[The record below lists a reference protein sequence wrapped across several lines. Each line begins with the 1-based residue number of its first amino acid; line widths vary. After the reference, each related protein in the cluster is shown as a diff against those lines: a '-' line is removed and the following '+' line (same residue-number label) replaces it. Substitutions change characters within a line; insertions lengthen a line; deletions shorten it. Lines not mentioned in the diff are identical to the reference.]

1 MSHILSKSTYMRGR
15 QCPKAL
21 WLYKNRRELLPSVD
35 PARQAIFDSGTSVGL
50 LAQQL
55 FPGGLDCT
63 PESARDF
70 APAIEAT
77 QRAIAEGATVIYEAA
92 FLHEGVLAALDIL
105 VKDAD
110 GWKAYEVKS
119 SSSAKEYQWHDAALQ
134 AHVIEGC
141 GIALVDVSI
150 VHLNSAYVRQGPI
163 DVQQLF
169 AITSVKTQVD
179 AERGAVPA
187 RIEALK
193 AVLQETEEPVVGI
206 GPQCGSP
213 FPCDFKEYCWAH
225 VPEEGNVFQLTH
237 ARGKDWDLYQRGILL
252 LKDIPDDEPLST
264 KQRLQVD
271 SAKHDA
277 TTIDH
282 TSLRRWLGELRYP
295 LHHLDFETV
304 MPAVPLFD
312 GTRPFQQLPFQY
324 SLHTQH
330 ASGAAPEHR
339 EYLAD
344 GNGDPRPA
352 FVERLLADIGP
363 DGDILAYNAAF
374 ERTRLKELAHDLPQ
388 YAEALHAL
396 VARIKDLHTP
406 FKKGWFTVP
415 AMNGRTSIKVVLPAL
430 VPGTTGVGPSYSDLT
445 VQEGGTASLLYA
457 QLMAGTYPG
466 DVPQLRSDLLAYCA
480 LDTLAMVEVLAVLQR
495 KA

>member
-1 MSHILSKSTYMRGR
+1 MHLLSKSTYMRGR

-21 WLYKNRRELLPSVD
+21 WLYKNCRELLPPVD
-35 PARQAIFDSGTSVGL
+35 PVRQAIYDSGTTVGL

-55 FPGGLDCT
+55 FPGGVDCT

-141 GIALVDVSI
+141 GIALTDVSI

-163 DVQQLF
+163 DVHQLF
-169 AITSVKTQVD
+169 TITSVKAQVD
-179 AERGAVPA
+179 AERGDVPA

-193 AVLQETEEPVVGI
+193 AVLQETEEPVIGI
-206 GPQCGSP
+206 GPHCASP

-225 VPEEGNVFQLTH
+225 VPEEGSVFQLTH
-237 ARGKDWDLYQRGILL
+237 ARGKDWELYESGILL
-252 LKDIPDDEPLST
+252 LKDIPEDEPLST

-271 SAKHDA
+271 GAKHGT
-277 TTIDH
+277 TTIEH
-282 TSLRRWLGELRYP
+282 TSLRRWLDELRYP

-304 MPAVPLFD
+304 MPAVPLFN

-324 SLHTQH
+324 SLHTQQTP
-330 ASGAAPEHR
+330 GAVPQHR
-339 EYLAD
+339 AFLAD

-363 DGDILAYNAAF
+363 EGDILAYNAAF
-374 ERTRLKELAHDLPQ
+374 ERTRLKELASDLPH

-396 VARIKDLHTP
+396 TSRIKDLHAP
-406 FKKGWFTVP
+406 FKKGWYTVP

-430 VPGTTGVGPSYSDLT
+430 VPTLRYDELA
-445 VQEGGTASLLYA
+445 VQEGGTASLLFA
-457 QLMAGTYPG
+457 QLLAGTYTG
-466 DVPQLRSDLLAYCA
+466 DVAQLRTDLLAYCA
-480 LDTLAMVEVLAVLQR
+480 LDTQAMVEVLAVLER
-495 KA
+495 EA

>member
-1 MSHILSKSTYMRGR
+1 MTHLLSKSTYMRGR

-21 WLYKNRRELLPSVD
+21 WLYKNRRELLPPVD
-35 PARQAIFDSGTSVGL
+35 PARQAIYDSGTAVGL

-55 FPGGLDCT
+55 FPGGVDCT

-70 APAIEAT
+70 GPAIEAT

-105 VKDAD
+105 VKDGD

-141 GIALVDVSI
+141 GIPLVDVSI

-163 DVQQLF
+163 DVKDLF
-169 AITSVKTQVD
+169 SITSVKALVD
-179 AERGAVPA
+179 AERSAVPA
-187 RIEALK
+187 RIAALK
-193 AVLQETEEPVVGI
+193 AVLQETEEPMLGI
-206 GPQCGSP
+206 GSHCGSP
-213 FPCDFKEYCWAH
+213 FACDFKEYCWAH
-225 VPEEGNVFQLTH
+225 VPEEGNVFSLTN
-237 ARGKDWDLYQRGILL
+237 ARGKDWELYEREILL
-252 LKDIPDDEPLST
+252 MKDIPDDERLST

-271 SAKHDA
+271 SAKHGT
-277 TTIDH
+277 TTIEH
-282 TSLRRWLGELRYP
+282 TSLRHWLGELRYP

-324 SLHTQH
+324 SLHIQRST
-330 ASGAAPEHR
+330 GAVPEHR
-339 EYLAD
+339 EFLAD
-344 GNGDPRPA
+344 GKGDPRPA

-363 DGDILAYNAAF
+363 EGDILTYNATF
-374 ERTRLKELAHDLPQ
+374 EKARLKELARDLPHH
-388 YAEALHAL
+388 AEALHAL
-396 VARIKDLHTP
+396 LDRVKDLHTP
-406 FKKGWFTVP
+406 FRSGWYTVP
-415 AMNGRTSIKVVLPAL
+415 EMNGRTSIKVVLPAL
-430 VPGTTGVGPSYSDLT
+430 VPSTTGAGLSYSDLV
-445 VQEGGTASLLYA
+445 VQEGGTASLLFA
-457 QLMAGTYPG
+457 QLLSGTYTG
-466 DVPQLRSDLLAYCA
+466 DVPQLRTDLLAYCA

>member
-1 MSHILSKSTYMRGR
+1 MSHILSKTTYMRGR

-21 WLYKNRRELLPSVD
+21 WLYKNRRELVPPVD
-35 PARQAIFDSGTSVGL
+35 PARQAIYDSGTAVGL

-55 FPGGLDCT
+55 FPGGVDCT

-77 QRAIAEGATVIYEAA
+77 QRAIAQGATVIYEAA
-92 FLHEGVLAALDIL
+92 FVHEGVLAALDIL
-105 VKDAD
+105 VKDD
-110 GWKAYEVKS
+110 HGWKAYEVKS

-141 GIALVDVSI
+141 GIALTDVSI

-163 DVQQLF
+163 DVHQLF
-169 AITSVKTQVD
+169 TITSVKTLVD
-179 AERGAVPA
+179 AERGDVPA

-193 AVLQETEEPVVGI
+193 AVLQGSVEPVVGI
-206 GPQCGSP
+206 GPHCGSP
-213 FPCDFKEYCWAH
+213 FPCDFTAHCWAH

-237 ARGKDWDLYQRGILL
+237 ARGKDWELYESGILL
-252 LKDIPDDEPLST
+252 LKDIPDHEPLST

-271 SAKHDA
+271 GAKHGT
-277 TTIDH
+277 TTIEH
-282 TSLRRWLGELRYP
+282 TALRRWLDELRYP

-330 ASGAAPEHR
+330 AAGLAPEHR
-339 EYLAD
+339 AFLAD

-363 DGDILAYNAAF
+363 HGDILAYNASF
-374 ERTRLKELAHDLPQ
+374 ERTCLKELAHDLPQ
-388 YAEALHAL
+388 YAEGLQAL

-406 FKKGWFTVP
+406 FRSGWYTVP
-415 AMNGRTSIKVVLPAL
+415 EMNGRTSIKVVLPAL
-430 VPGTTGVGPSYSDLT
+430 VQGPAGAGLNYDELA
-445 VQEGGTASLLYA
+445 VQEGGTASLLFA
-457 QLMAGTYPG
+457 QLLTATYPG
-466 DVPQLRSDLLAYCA
+466 DTDQLRTDLLAYCA

-495 KA
+495 TA